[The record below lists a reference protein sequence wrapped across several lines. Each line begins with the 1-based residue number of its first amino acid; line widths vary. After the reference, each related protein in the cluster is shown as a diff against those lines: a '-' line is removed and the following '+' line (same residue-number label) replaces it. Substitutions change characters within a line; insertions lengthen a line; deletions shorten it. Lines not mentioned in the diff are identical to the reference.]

1 MMIFLRKSK
10 LSKLALFSVEKKYCS
25 LNLITLGSKNCKQA
39 FAITG
44 NNSIK
49 ASEPFRDGL
58 KDYCPA
64 A

>member
-25 LNLITLGSKNCKQA
+25 LNLITGCATLGSKNGKQA

-58 KDYCPA
+58 
-64 A
+64 